1 MNFDKAYI
9 TDEGASILAAS
20 LNNEYTIQ
28 WGNVY
33 TTNVD
38 LSIKTEPQIHA
49 LTLADFPQSTY
60 TSSGTVQNVLVDRA
74 TNIANVYSEINN
86 ASFNGI
92 AKSFIV
98 LAKFPYDQ
106 NYSLVMVAY
115 CDQATPTIVPSNTEP
130 FIAHV
135 NFNVEVSDHSVSTVT
150 SASGWYASNDAFQN
164 LANRTVTTH
173 SLNDST
179 TGENQNILGNKTFKN
194 NLIATTILPE
204 THASTYHTGNDIG
217 SNNSCFRYA
226 YIRGVNATD
235 VEAANVTAN
244 DICANQNFESQAPV
258 SEFIHDIYCYGNIT
272 VAGYTD
278 VGDVNANN
286 IEVQQSLV
294 VDGDIL
300 PKQSENSNLGSS
312 QKTWNKVYTVDAD
325 VIECLTVD
333 SYSNTDSNTFGLRLR
348 STNQNNLNYIL
359 ISGNTST
366 TASSSAY
373 SDLEFRFVTSTT
385 SSNHNYFRITT
396 SYTTNGN
403 IVTYPSVNGKWD
415 LGKVSGNN
423 SYKLNRVYANEF
435 IGQASA
441 ANGLKYTSSSTGNV
455 IYALNDTTVIPNG
468 NNVKLG
474 DSTHKFD
481 EVHSD
486 KLYGLLPCAEWG
498 TGTPSRYEIQI
509 GCIFLGIVSTTSN
522 SASNL
527 WVGNSITNNS
537 NEYTIH
543 AARFVMSNASACW
556 DYDSIV
562 IPSGSV
568 YRLLSG
574 IEVHN
579 NTQHPLMRYS
589 GDALALMVRV
599 S

>member
-28 WGNVY
+28 WGDVY
-33 TTNVD
+33 TTNID
-38 LSIKTEPQIHA
+38 LTPYSETEIHE
-49 LTLADFPQSTY
+49 LTLSDFPQSTY

-86 ASFNGI
+86 TSFSGTAN
-92 AKSFIV
+92 SFIV
-98 LAKFPYDQ
+98 LAKFPSDQ
-106 NYSLVMVAY
+106 DYSLVMVAY
-115 CDQATPTIVPSNTEP
+115 CDQATPTTVPSNTEP

-164 LANRTVTTH
+164 LANRVVTTH

-194 NLIATTILPE
+194 NLIATSILPE
-204 THASTYHTGNDIG
+204 THASTYNVGNDIG
-217 SNNSCFRYA
+217 NNNNQFRYA
-226 YIRGVNATD
+226 YIRGIRTVDIDA
-235 VEAANVTAN
+235 ENVTAN

-272 VAGYTD
+272 VDGYTD

-300 PKQSENSNLGSS
+300 PKQSSYSSLGSS
-312 QKTWNKVYTVDAD
+312 LMTWDCVYTLDAD
-325 VIECLTVD
+325 VKECLTID
-333 SYSNTDSNTFGLRLR
+333 SYSNTDSAIVGLQLR
-348 STNQNNLNYIL
+348 STDQNNLNYIL
-359 ISGNTST
+359 ISGNTSS

-385 SSNHNYFRITT
+385 SSNHSYFRITT
-396 SYTTNGN
+396 SYTTNGD
-403 IVTYPSVNGKWD
+403 IVTYPSINGKWD

-435 IGQASA
+435 IGHASTA
-441 ANGLKYTSSSTGNV
+441 TGLKYTSSSTGNV
-455 IYALNDTTVIPNG
+455 IYASNDTTVIPNG

-481 EVHSD
+481 EMHSN
-486 KLYGLLPCAEWG
+486 KLYGLLPCAEWS

-527 WVGNSITNNS
+527 WVGNSITNNGS
-537 NEYTIH
+537 EYTIH
-543 AARFVMSNASACW
+543 AARFVMSSASACW

-579 NTQHPLMRYS
+579 NAQHSSMRYS